1 MRVIKNKENL
11 FNIIKNSNNLII
23 SSDGLGTEKLDII
36 SLFLSG
42 EVKPSLVTHD
52 PTGKLFEKY
61 KDILEKSGYIVKTI
75 SISEQSKSFF
85 YNTLSL
91 DTLINKY
98 RNGDILATKML
109 CNTLVKV
116 IYNYP
121 LNENKFWKDMSMS
134 LVRAILFSMLENK
147 SLTDLKSVRDTI
159 FNLVFLE
166 DKNGIKKLDE
176 YFESMQL
183 MTLARLEYK
192 KVGYLDEGVKK
203 SICLDAIEH
212 LDKFNDKVIPN
223 KTITLKEIGF
233 ENNPVALFLITHEI
247 EEVSSIFIKE
257 IYSYLVKIHLKSKH
271 NREVIFNLDNFESI
285 NEIENFYDIFLLCL
299 ARGIKFNIT
308 IKSLQQLE
316 KVYGEIYKTILD
328 NCGNLI
334 YISSDDYL
342 TNSYVSGGL
351 DLDLNSFRANNDMI
365 IISHINRCIFRA
377 KLV

>member
-1 MRVIKNKENL
+1 MRILENKENL

-23 SSDGLGTEKLDII
+23 SSDGSGTEKLNLIDLYSDKNKPSFIFHDPLGI
-36 SLFLSG
+36 SL
-42 EVKPSLVTHD
+42 K
-52 PTGKLFEKY
+52 KY
-61 KDILEKSGYIVKTI
+61 KDRLEKSGYIVKTI

-91 DTLINKY
+91 DKIINKY
-98 RNGDILATKML
+98 RNGDILSTKKL

-116 IYNYP
+116 IYNDS

-134 LVRAILFSMLENK
+134 LVRAIIFSMLENK

-166 DKNGIKKLDE
+166 DKNGIKKLEE
-176 YFESMQL
+176 YFESMSL

-192 KVGYLDEGVKK
+192 KIGHLDEDVKK
-203 SICLDAIEH
+203 SICLDSIEH
-212 LDKFNDKVIPN
+212 LDKFNDKVISN

-233 ENNPVALFLITHEI
+233 ENNPVALFLITPEI

-257 IYSYLVKIHLKSKH
+257 LYSYLVKIYLKSKH

-334 YISSDDYL
+334 YISSDNTF

-351 DLDLNSFRANNDMI
+351 ELDLNSFRDNNEMV
-365 IISHINRCIFRA
+365 IISHINRCIFRS

>member
-23 SSDGLGTEKLDII
+23 SSDGLGTEKLNLIDLY
-36 SLFLSG
+36 SC
-42 EVKPSLVTHD
+42 ENKPSFIFHD
-52 PTGKLFEKY
+52 SSGILFKKY
-61 KDILEKSGYIVKTI
+61 KDSLEKMGYIVKNI

-91 DTLINKY
+91 DTIINKY
-98 RNGDILATKML
+98 RNGDIAATKML
-109 CNTLVKV
+109 CNALVKV
-116 IYNYP
+116 IYNDS
-121 LNENKFWKDMSMS
+121 LNENKFWKDMSMT
-134 LVRAILFSMLENK
+134 LVRAIIFSMLENK
-147 SLTDLKSVRDTI
+147 RLTDLKSVRDTI
-159 FNLVFLE
+159 FNLVFLD
-166 DKNGIKKLDE
+166 DKNGIKNLDE
-176 YFESMQL
+176 YFENMPL
-183 MTLARLEYK
+183 MTLSRLEYK

-212 LDKFNDKVIPN
+212 LDKFNDRVMPN

-233 ENNPVALFLITHEI
+233 ENNPVALFLITPEI

-257 IYSYLVKIHLKSKH
+257 LYDYLVKIYLKSRH
-271 NREVIFNLDNFESI
+271 NRKVIFNLDNFESI
-285 NEIENFYDIFLLCL
+285 YEIENFDNIVSLCL

-308 IKSLQQLE
+308 IKSLPKLE
-316 KVYGEIYKTILD
+316 KIYGENFKTILG

-334 YISSDDYL
+334 YISSDNDSTKL
-342 TNSYVSGGL
+342 FVSGGL
-351 DLDLNSFRANNDMI
+351 DLDLESFRENNEMI

>member
-23 SSDGLGTEKLDII
+23 SSDGLGTEKLNLIDLY
-36 SLFLSG
+36 SD
-42 EVKPSLVTHD
+42 ENKPSFIFHD
-52 PTGKLFEKY
+52 PLGTSLKKY
-61 KDILEKSGYIVKTI
+61 KDRLDKIGYIVKTI

-85 YNTLSL
+85 HNTLSL
-91 DTLINKY
+91 DKIINKY
-98 RNGDILATKML
+98 RNGDIATTKIL

-116 IYNYP
+116 IYNDSS
-121 LNENKFWKDMSMS
+121 NENNFWKDKSMS
-134 LVRAILFSMLENK
+134 LVRAIIFSMLENK

-176 YFESMQL
+176 YFESMPL
-183 MTLARLEYK
+183 MTLSRLEYK
-192 KVGYLDEGVKK
+192 KAGYLDEGVKK

-212 LDKFNDKVIPN
+212 LDKFNDEVISN

-233 ENNPVALFLITHEI
+233 ENNPVALFLITPET

-257 IYSYLVKIHLKSKH
+257 LYVYLVKNNSRSKH
-271 NREVIFNLDNFESI
+271 KRDFIFNLDNFESI
-285 NEIENFYDIFLLCL
+285 YEIENFDNIVYLCL
-299 ARGIKFNIT
+299 AMGIKFNIT

-316 KVYGEIYKTILD
+316 KVYGENYETILN

-334 YISSDDYL
+334 YISSDNDF

-351 DLDLNSFRANNDMI
+351 ELDLNSFRVNNEMI
-365 IISHINRCIFRA
+365 IISHINRCIFRG

>member
-1 MRVIKNKENL
+1 MRILENKENL

-23 SSDGLGTEKLDII
+23 SSDGSGTEKLNLIDLYSDENKSAFIFHDPLGI
-36 SLFLSG
+36 SL
-42 EVKPSLVTHD
+42 K
-52 PTGKLFEKY
+52 KY
-61 KDILEKSGYIVKTI
+61 KDRLEKSGYIVKTI

-91 DTLINKY
+91 DTIINKY
-98 RNGDILATKML
+98 RNGDIAATKML

-116 IYNYP
+116 IYNDS
-121 LNENKFWKDMSMS
+121 LNENKFWKDMSMT
-134 LVRAILFSMLENK
+134 LVRAIIFSMLENK

-166 DKNGIKKLDE
+166 YKNGIKKLDE
-176 YFESMQL
+176 YFESMPL
-183 MTLARLEYK
+183 MTLARVEYK
-192 KVGYLDEGVKK
+192 KVGHLDEDVKK

-212 LDKFNDKVIPN
+212 LDKFNDRVMPN

-233 ENNPVALFLITHEI
+233 ENNPVALFLITPEI
-247 EEVSSIFIKE
+247 EEVSSIFIEE
-257 IYSYLVKIHLKSKH
+257 IYSYLVKFYLKSKH

-316 KVYGEIYKTILD
+316 KVYGEIYKTILN

-334 YISSDDYL
+334 YISSDNDI

-351 DLDLNSFRANNDMI
+351 DLDLNSFRDNNEMV

>member
-1 MRVIKNKENL
+1 MRILENKENL

-23 SSDGLGTEKLDII
+23 SSDGSGTEKLNLIDLYSDKNKPAFIFHDPLGI
-36 SLFLSG
+36 SL
-42 EVKPSLVTHD
+42 K
-52 PTGKLFEKY
+52 KY
-61 KDILEKSGYIVKTI
+61 KDRLEKSGYIVKTI

-91 DTLINKY
+91 DTIINKY

-116 IYNYP
+116 IYNDS

-134 LVRAILFSMLENK
+134 LVRAIIFSMLENK

-176 YFESMQL
+176 YFESMSL
-183 MTLARLEYK
+183 MTLARVEYK
-192 KVGYLDEGVKK
+192 KVGHLDEDVKK
-203 SICLDAIEH
+203 SICLEAIEH
-212 LDKFNDKVIPN
+212 LDKFNDRVIPN

-233 ENNPVALFLITHEI
+233 ENNPVALFLITPEI

-257 IYSYLVKIHLKSKH
+257 LYYYLVKFYLKSKH

-334 YISSDDYL
+334 YISSDNIF

-351 DLDLNSFRANNDMI
+351 DLDLNSFRDNNEMV

>member
-1 MRVIKNKENL
+1 MRIVENKENL

-23 SSDGLGTEKLDII
+23 SSDGSGTEKLNLIDLYLAENKPSFIFHDPLGI
-36 SLFLSG
+36 SL
-42 EVKPSLVTHD
+42 K
-52 PTGKLFEKY
+52 KY

-91 DTLINKY
+91 DKIIYKY
-98 RNGDILATKML
+98 RNGDILSTKKL

-116 IYNYP
+116 IYNDS
-121 LNENKFWKDMSMS
+121 LNENKFWKDMSML
-134 LVRAILFSMLENK
+134 LVRAIIFSMLENK

-159 FNLVFLE
+159 FNLVFSE
-166 DKNGIKKLDE
+166 DNGIKKLDE
-176 YFESMQL
+176 YFESMPL

-192 KVGYLDEGVKK
+192 KIGYLDEDVKK

-212 LDKFNDKVIPN
+212 LDKFNDRAIHN

-233 ENNPVALFLITHEI
+233 ENNPVALFLITPEI

-257 IYSYLVKIHLKSKH
+257 IYSYLVKIYLKSKH
-271 NREVIFNLDNFESI
+271 SREVIFNLDNFENI

-316 KVYGEIYKTILD
+316 KIYDEIYKTILD

-334 YISSDDYL
+334 YISSDDDV
-342 TNSYVSGGL
+342 TNSYISGGL
-351 DLDLNSFRANNDMI
+351 DLDLSSFRVNNEMV

>member
-192 KVGYLDEGVKK
+192 KIGYLDEDVKK

-212 LDKFNDKVIPN
+212 LDKFNDRAIHN

-233 ENNPVALFLITHEI
+233 ENNPVALFLITPEI

-257 IYSYLVKIHLKSKH
+257 IYSYLVKIYLKSKH
-271 NREVIFNLDNFESI
+271 SREVIFNLDNFENI

-316 KVYGEIYKTILD
+316 KIYDEIYKTILD

-334 YISSDDYL
+334 YISSDDDV
-342 TNSYVSGGL
+342 TNSYISGGL
-351 DLDLNSFRANNDMI
+351 DLDLSSFRVNNEMV